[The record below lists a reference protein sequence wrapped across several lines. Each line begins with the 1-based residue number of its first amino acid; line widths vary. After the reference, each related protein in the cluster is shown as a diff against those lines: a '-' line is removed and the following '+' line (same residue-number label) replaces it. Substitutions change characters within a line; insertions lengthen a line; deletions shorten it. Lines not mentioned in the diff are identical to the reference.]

1 MEMTD
6 VLLVFCTCPDAVVA
20 ERLAGGLVDE
30 QLAACVNILP
40 EIRSIYRW
48 EGKVQNDSEVLM
60 IVKTTRKAYPS
71 LENWLGQH
79 HPYDVAEILA
89 VPVHAGSGNYLDW
102 VVNETNIDKV
112 V

>member
-1 MEMTD
+1 MTD

-20 ERLAGGLVDE
+20 ERLARGLVDE
-30 QLAACVNILP
+30 RLAACVNILP

-48 EGKVQNDSEVLM
+48 EGKVQNDGEVLM
-60 IVKTTRKAYPS
+60 MVKTTRSVYPA

-102 VVNETNIDKV
+102 VVNETKSDTLV
-112 V
+112 